1 MRKVININENWEFIK
16 ENIVEEVNLP
26 HCWNGVDGQ
35 GASEKYYRGRC
46 VYEKTIPSFDGRV
59 YLEFCGVNT
68 VCEVFVNR
76 TQNFEPKSATK
87 RLEDGTLVSAPLED
101 LAPFLLKEELKA
113 NMLIPLVEEN

>member
-46 VYEKTIPSFDGRV
+46 VYRKTIPAYEGRTFI
-59 YLEFCGVNT
+59 EINGASI
-68 VCEVFVNR
+68 VCEVFINGAFVGR
-76 TQNFEPKSATK
+76 H
-87 RLEDGTLVSAPLED
+87 
-101 LAPFLLKEELKA
+101 
-113 NMLIPLVEEN
+113 ENG